1 MKVYLHSIDL
11 YRFNVGKSDQITFFR
26 KRPDCDDE
34 ACKIIR
40 LELHIRDMEN
50 KKREAAKQ
58 SPAKKGRRVSNRAPG
73 SNRR

>member
-50 KKREAAKQ
+50 KKRETTKQ
-58 SPAKKGRRVSNRAPG
+58 SPAKKRGLVRDRKAK
-73 SNRR
+73 

>member
-1 MKVYLHSIDL
+1 MKVYLHSFDL

-50 KKREAAKQ
+50 KKRGTTKQ
-58 SPAKKGRRVSNRAPG
+58 SPAKKRGLVRDRKAK
-73 SNRR
+73 